1 MEQFLFFLFSV
12 LALGGGVGVVTLRDP
27 VRGALSLVACFFCLA
42 CLFLL
47 QAAELV
53 AVLEIM
59 VYAGAIM
66 VLFVFVIMLVERHDE
81 PILPRSLVRRIMAPV
96 KIGAVAIVAA
106 NVLIMIRRATLPA
119 AETLPAGFGTSREI
133 GRLFFRDFVFEF
145 ELASV
150 LLLVAIVGAVMISRK
165 DPKAVEAP
173 KPEKKKIDLPT
184 VTGH

>member
-1 MEQFLFFLFSV
+1 MEQFLFFLFSI
-12 LALGGGVGVVTLRDP
+12 LALGGGVGVVVLRDP
-27 VRGALSLVACFFCLA
+27 VRGALSLVSCFFCLA

-47 QAAELV
+47 QAAELL
-53 AVLEIM
+53 AVMEVM

-66 VLFVFVIMLVERHDE
+66 VLFVFVIMLVEKHDE

-96 KIGAVAIVAA
+96 KIGAVAVVAA
-106 NVLIMIRRATLPA
+106 NIAIVIRKATLPA
-119 AETLPAGFGTSREI
+119 AEPLSAGFGTTKEI
-133 GRLFFRDFVFEF
+133 GRLFFTDFVFEF

-150 LLLVAIVGAVMISRK
+150 LLLVAIVGAVMLSRK
-165 DPKAVEAP
+165 DPKKVEAP